1 MPMSDVVLPGSDDST
16 AENADL
22 APRPDTLENAR
33 IAFVD
38 WGKPNGEPLYE
49 CLSTLLDEKHSAAEL
64 RWFQKPS
71 PSSPMPADLEAD
83 VLDYE
88 PDAAILAIADCGSCN
103 SSSVL
108 DNITLEEAGVPTVQ
122 VITDE
127 FTELNRQIRQGR
139 GYDKLPIVTVPH
151 PTRFLDRAEVEE
163 LAGEILPALSVQL
176 TDPSAIVA

>member
-1 MPMSDVVLPGSDDST
+1 MSDVILPGSEDSAT
-16 AENADL
+16 EIADL
-22 APRPDTLENAR
+22 APRPDTLEGAR
-33 IAFVD
+33 IAFID
-38 WGKPNGEPLYE
+38 WGKPNGKELYE
-49 CLSTLLDEKHSAAEL
+49 SLSALLGNEHGAAEL

-71 PSSPMPADLEAD
+71 PSSAMPAGLEAE
-83 VLDYE
+83 VLEYD

-108 DNITLEEAGVPTVQ
+108 DNITLEEAGIPTVQ

-139 GYDKLPIVTVPH
+139 GYDELPIVTVPH
-151 PTRFLDRAEVEE
+151 PTRFLDRSEIEALAE
-163 LAGEILPALSVQL
+163 EILPSLSAQL